1 MWMSAAVYRQ
11 THYLFIPIFFC
22 QYQKNTLTKM
32 KLTTCKK
39 LQQHEVTSQMG
50 VQSVYPT
57 IYLPATAKINPYYK
71 LFDPVLIIA
80 TVPLMIGKLILDK
93 YYWYSE
99 DRSR

>member
-1 MWMSAAVYRQ
+1 
-11 THYLFIPIFFC
+11 
-22 QYQKNTLTKM
+22 
-32 KLTTCKK
+32 
-39 LQQHEVTSQMG
+39 MG